1 MRTDDLID
9 MLGTNVEPVAASKR
23 RVAFLGALG
32 IGAAAALCIVYTI
45 YGAPGE
51 AFAGGF
57 LGLTVLTLAFTLGLT
72 IAGARFLSM
81 GARPGKTGRGALAV
95 IAVLLFS
102 LLLMTIVILS
112 REQPSEW
119 SAMIFGPQWAMC
131 LMCIPLAAAVPFL
144 SLVWYLRNEAPTR
157 LRLTGAVAGIVAGAI
172 GASAFALHHPGGSLP
187 FVALWFGG
195 PLFLCAAIGAM
206 LGPRLLR
213 W

>member
-1 MRTDDLID
+1 MRTDDLIN
-9 MLGTNVEPVAASKR
+9 MLGTNVEPVADSKR
-23 RVAFLGALG
+23 RVALLAALG
-32 IGAAAALCIVYTI
+32 IGAAAALCLVFVMF
-45 YGAPGE
+45 GAPGE
-51 AFAGGF
+51 AFGGDF

-81 GARPGKTGRGALAV
+81 AARPGKAGRGALAA
-95 IAVLLFS
+95 IT
-102 LLLMTIVILS
+102 LLLLSLILTGIVILS
-112 REQPSEW
+112 LAQPSGW
-119 SAMIFGPQWAMC
+119 SAMIFGPQWAAC

-157 LRLTGAVAGIVAGAI
+157 LRLTGAVAGLVAGAI
-172 GASAFALHHPGGSLP
+172 GATAFALHHPGGSLP

-195 PLFLCAAIGAM
+195 PLLLCALIGAV